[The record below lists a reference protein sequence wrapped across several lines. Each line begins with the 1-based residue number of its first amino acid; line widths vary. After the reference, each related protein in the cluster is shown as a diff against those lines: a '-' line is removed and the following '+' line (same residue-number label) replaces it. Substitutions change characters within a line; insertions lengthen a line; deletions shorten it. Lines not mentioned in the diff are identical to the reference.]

1 MFSLGMSIGKKH
13 HALMKAW
20 ARVCNSNN
28 NITCYNIT
36 CYNVATYIAKL
47 YNHTI
52 PNKESW
58 VTCFNFWGLEVERNK
73 YGKQLQSEEIYITI
87 IRSYAF

>member
-20 ARVCNSNN
+20 A
-28 NITCYNIT
+28 NIT
-36 CYNVATYIAKL
+36 CYNVATYTAKL

-52 PNKESW
+52 PNKESQI
-58 VTCFNFWGLEVERNK
+58 TCFNFWGLEVERNK
-73 YGKQLQSEEIYITI
+73 YGKQLQLIQSWKVK
-87 IRSYAF
+87 S